1 MASLR
6 FSSNPWRGPGMGPN
20 ISNERIRGPHPTTN
34 SKLRATA
41 PLAFGATAKE
51 RQERLGL
58 GPSYTPGGGPTDAS
72 VFSVEPGPLAGP
84 VLPPRSQLPRAVA
97 LQSQSSAPAW
107 VGEEG
112 WAGNPR
118 RPGPRMQIPGFDHC
132 RRGRYGVADAR
143 VESTLHSSLQ
153 LHA

>member
-6 FSSNPWRGPGMGPN
+6 FSSNPWRGPGTGPN
-20 ISNERIRGPHPTTN
+20 ISDERIRFPHPTTN

-41 PLAFGATAKE
+41 PLSFGATAKE
-51 RQERLGL
+51 QEERVGL

-84 VLPPRSQLPRAVA
+84 VLPPRSQPHRAVA
-97 LQSQSSAPAW
+97 LQTQSSAPAW

-112 WAGNPR
+112 RAGEPR

-132 RRGRYGVADAR
+132 WRGRCSVADAR
-143 VESTLHSSLQ
+143 V
-153 LHA
+153 